1 MSGIEEQWGGKVRP
15 TQSKGE
21 SERTRGQVLSF
32 LHLLREEASEKQRVL
47 LGCSRYNLFT
57 VDAKSVDYE

>member
-1 MSGIEEQWGGKVRP
+1 MRP

-21 SERTRGQVLSF
+21 SERTREQVLSF

-57 VDAKSVDYE
+57 VGAKSVDYE